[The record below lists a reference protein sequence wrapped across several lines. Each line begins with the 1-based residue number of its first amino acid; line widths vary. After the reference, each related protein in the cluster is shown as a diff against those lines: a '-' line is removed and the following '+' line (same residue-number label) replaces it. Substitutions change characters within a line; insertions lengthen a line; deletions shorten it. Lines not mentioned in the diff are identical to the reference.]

1 VGPACIAPA
10 WQGLDP
16 ISRADGVAADATDGR
31 VPGRDRHAASLRS
44 RGWTAQHGDALVLAE
59 LVDVLE
65 PYYERPRDEVANAAR
80 ALVELPAVE
89 CDQEL
94 LRTSTV
100 LRARP
105 PSRQVVTRSGVV
117 ASVEVMSYALCWQ
130 RSCVACQESVAAGR
144 VAGL

>member
-1 VGPACIAPA
+1 MRALVDTNVLVRHLTG
-10 WQGLDP
+10 DP
-16 ISRADGVAADATDGR
+16 PRQAHRATAFLAGQNELILTD
-31 VPGRDRHAASLRS
+31 
-44 RGWTAQHGDALVLAE
+44 LVLAE
-59 LVDVLE
+59 LVYVLE
-65 PYYERPRDEVANAAR
+65 SYYERPRDEVANAAR
-80 ALVELPAVE
+80 AQVELPAVE